1 MADKFTTAD
10 ERNLLSQP
18 GYFYSRAYGSTGG
31 WDKSVFMNG
40 STYQANT
47 DSVEIAFED
56 VGTVRN
62 EVSDETVEISISAG
76 QVLDL
81 SLISRLSGGLFS
93 YETVSGTP
101 VVGATQTLESGDW
114 SYQRTALIENQ
125 NGDGSVIS
133 ITSVT
138 GSVDGALVED
148 TDYFITKLDGA
159 GWAVVLIDSSTITTE
174 TQDMVIV
181 YDYTPSA
188 QTILKRGGVKIIDPI
203 ELAFQTI
210 AKSQADGTD
219 EYVTYYF
226 YKCFSN
232 GNIGHG
238 FSPENEATP
247 ITMDLG
253 FTAKKDINR
262 TSGDQLY
269 KVVRGDTYLG

>member
-1 MADKFTTAD
+1 MADKFGTAD

-18 GYFYSRAYGSTGG
+18 GYFYSRTYGTSDA

-40 STYQANT
+40 STYQTNT

-56 VGTVRN
+56 VGTVRD
-62 EVSDETVEISISAG
+62 EVSDETVDIAISAG

-81 SLISRLSGGLFS
+81 ELISKLTGGLYS
-93 YETVSGTP
+93 YESTAGTLVSAAEQ
-101 VVGATQTLESGDW
+101 VLSSGSW
-114 SYQRTALIENQ
+114 SYDVTALIEGQ
-125 NGDGSVIS
+125 NGDGSIPT
-133 ITSVT
+133 INSVT
-138 GSVDGALVED
+138 ADTDGVLVED
-148 TDYFITKLDGA
+148 TDYFITKLEGA
-159 GWAVVLIDSSTITTE
+159 GWAVVLKDSVTLSTESQDIT
-174 TQDMVIV
+174 VN

-188 QTILKRGGVKIIDPI
+188 KTTIKRGGAKIINPI

-210 AKSQADGTD
+210 GQSQIDGSD

-226 YKCFSN
+226 YKCFTN

-253 FTAKKDINR
+253 FSAKKDINR

-269 KVVRGDTYLG
+269 SVVRGDTFLG